1 MPSSDWAGPEK
12 RTLAA
17 GERDHDAR
25 VTWRAETLRLTANDL
40 VFLDE
45 TGTNTAMATRYA
57 RAPRGQRA
65 NGSAPRNHGPNTT
78 LIRCMTHDGMGP
90 SLLVEGAMTTEVFD
104 AYVEHTLVP
113 WPREGQIV
121 ILDNLAVHR
130 SDRARELIEAAKC
143 TLRFLPAYSPD
154 YSPSEWAFSALKTHL
169 RRIAARTRDDL
180 ERAIADGLTAIT
192 PADTHGWFYGCGD
205 VPLRQPL

>member
-1 MPSSDWAGPEK
+1 MSWW
-12 RTLAA
+12 
-17 GERDHDAR
+17 
-25 VTWRAETLRLTANDL
+25 VETLRLPADDL

-45 TGTNTAMATRYA
+45 TGTNTAMAMRYA

-65 NGSAPRNHGPNTT
+65 NGSAPRNHGANTT
-78 LIRCMTHDGMGP
+78 LISCMAHVGMGP

-104 AYVEHTLVP
+104 AYVEQLLVP
-113 WPREGQIV
+113 WLREGQIV

-130 SDRARELIEAAKC
+130 SERAREMIEGTGC

-154 YSPSEWAFSALKTHL
+154 YSPIEWAFSKLKTHL
-169 RRIAARTRDDL
+169 RRIAARTSDEL
-180 ERAIADGLTAIT
+180 ERAIADGLNAIT
-192 PADTHGWFYGCGD
+192 PADAHGWFYGCGY